1 METDVI
7 RFHYRGQTHEVSG
20 QPTTRTVLQYLRE
33 DLGCMGTKEGCA
45 EGDCGACTVM
55 VAEPDGQGGVAM
67 RAVNA
72 CIQFLPTLDGKALY
86 TVEDLRGEDGALHPV
101 QQAMVDCHGSQ
112 CGFCTPG
119 FVMSLWGMYLAH
131 GPHDPAPTRT
141 EIDDALSG
149 NLCRCTGYQPIVRAA
164 GEMFG
169 YPAVPFDRAAL
180 ADILATLRRDD
191 VFTYTHDG
199 HTFHA
204 PRTLAQL
211 AQLRLDHPDARILAG
226 STDVGLWVTK
236 QFRDLPHLIYIGQVA
251 ELRDIHLEGDDLL
264 IGAGA
269 LLNDAFDALVEHI
282 PELAEMRQRFAS
294 FPIRNAGTLGGNVAN
309 GSPIGDS
316 MPGLIALGASII
328 LRQGERV
335 REMPLED
342 YYLGYQ
348 KNASEPGE
356 FVQGLRVPVRVAGRQ
371 FRHYKLSKRFDQDI
385 SAVCA
390 AFAVILDE
398 SGVVQSVRTGFGGVA
413 ATPSRARAVEAVL
426 LGQPWDEAHIRAAM
440 DAVGQDFKPLT
451 DMRASSE
458 YRQLA
463 SRNLLYRFYL
473 ETAPGA
479 PLATHQVSTAA
490 LADIA

>member
-20 QPTTRTVLQYLRE
+20 QPTTRTVLQHLRE

-86 TVEDLRGEDGALHPV
+86 TVEDLRGDDGALHPV

-131 GPHDPAPTRT
+131 GPQDAAPTRT
-141 EIDDALSG
+141 EIDDVLSG

-164 GEMFG
+164 GRMFD

-180 ADILATLRRDD
+180 AEVLQTLQRDD

-211 AQLRLDHPDARILAG
+211 ARLRLDYPDARILAG

-251 ELRDIHLEGDDLL
+251 ELR
-264 IGAGA
+264 A
-269 LLNDAFDALVEHI
+269 
-282 PELAEMRQRFAS
+282 
-294 FPIRNAGTLGGNVAN
+294 
-309 GSPIGDS
+309 
-316 MPGLIALGASII
+316 
-328 LRQGERV
+328 
-335 REMPLED
+335 
-342 YYLGYQ
+342 
-348 KNASEPGE
+348 
-356 FVQGLRVPVRVAGRQ
+356 
-371 FRHYKLSKRFDQDI
+371 
-385 SAVCA
+385 
-390 AFAVILDE
+390 
-398 SGVVQSVRTGFGGVA
+398 
-413 ATPSRARAVEAVL
+413 
-426 LGQPWDEAHIRAAM
+426 
-440 DAVGQDFKPLT
+440 
-451 DMRASSE
+451 
-458 YRQLA
+458 
-463 SRNLLYRFYL
+463 
-473 ETAPGA
+473 
-479 PLATHQVSTAA
+479 
-490 LADIA
+490 